1 MKRIL
6 IKIFSVLAIVGVFS
20 GCSNKDPYDVIV
32 PPQLASFSAG
42 SSSVFGVP
50 SDPNAT
56 FKIPVGFTT
65 VSDKDRQIQFTIT
78 TPDAA
83 KADFTVLNNPITIK
97 AGAAADSLIIKG
109 NYNSFANSDD
119 IDSVYIS
126 INATADVKP
135 ASFNNSY
142 KLAMRR
148 FCPTNV
154 ADFAGNFVVV
164 ADAFEDTRP
173 GDILVLTQISAT
185 QFSFRYPSATNAVPI
200 VVTIN
205 PTTNAVTIE
214 RQTIGTEWSWQ
225 PTYKNPSVQGTGTY
239 ESCNKVLTLAMTWG
253 INGGASVF
261 TGGPFRLQIRK
272 Q

>member
-1 MKRIL
+1 MKRSI
-6 IKIFSVLAIVGVFS
+6 IKILSILAVVGVFY
-20 GCSNKDPYDVIV
+20 GCSNKDPYDIIL
-32 PPQLASFSAG
+32 PPELASFSSG
-42 SSSVFGVP
+42 TSSVFGVP
-50 SDPNAT
+50 NDPNAVV
-56 FKIPVGFTT
+56 KIPVGFTT

-97 AGAAADSLIIKG
+97 AGAASDSLIIKG
-109 NYNSFANSDD
+109 NYNSFTNSDD
-119 IDSVYIS
+119 VDSVYIS
-126 INATADVKP
+126 INASNGVKP

-142 KLAMRR
+142 KLALRR

-154 ADFAGNFVVV
+154 ADFSGNFVVV
-164 ADAFEDTRP
+164 SDAFEDLSP
-173 GDILVLTQISAT
+173 GNIVPLTQINAT

-200 VVTIN
+200 VLTIN
-205 PTTNAVTIE
+205 PSTNAITID

-239 ESCNKVLTLAMTWG
+239 EPCNKVLTLAMTWG
-253 INGGASVF
+253 LNGGASVF